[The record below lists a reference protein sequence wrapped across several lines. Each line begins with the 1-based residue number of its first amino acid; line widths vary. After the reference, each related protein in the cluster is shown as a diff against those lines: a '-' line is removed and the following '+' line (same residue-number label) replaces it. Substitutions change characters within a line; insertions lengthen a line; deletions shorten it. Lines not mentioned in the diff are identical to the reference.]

1 MAKKAL
7 IPESFKKKQS
17 ELFEIDGTY
26 FRVIYQPKAGLNR
39 LEDWVEKLSKE
50 NQKPLPWSMHL
61 KPIMLENCPQN
72 SWMKRTRFRN
82 ILIL

>member
-7 IPESFKKKQS
+7 IPENFKKKQS

-39 LEDWVEKLSKE
+39 LEDWVEKLSKRE
-50 NQKPLPWSMHL
+50 YHGA
-61 KPIMLENCPQN
+61 C
-72 SWMKRTRFRN
+72 TRNPSRRK
-82 ILIL
+82 ITHKIRG